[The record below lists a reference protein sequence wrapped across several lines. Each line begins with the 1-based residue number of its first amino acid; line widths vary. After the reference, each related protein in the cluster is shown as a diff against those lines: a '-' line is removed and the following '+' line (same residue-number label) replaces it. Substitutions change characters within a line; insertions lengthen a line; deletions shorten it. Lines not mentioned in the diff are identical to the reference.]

1 MGHIMSIYKLD
12 DNTYDCTCVSNMNF
26 RPNIPYT
33 QNNWQVKYLTNRS
46 KIVVGI
52 TLIWRKAVTVS
63 KCNSYRPETALF
75 KFGGLKIIRQ
85 TAKLNTPPIILRIRY
100 VYMPWST

>member
-1 MGHIMSIYKLD
+1 MRI
-12 DNTYDCTCVSNMNF
+12 
-26 RPNIPYT
+26 IPYT
-33 QNNWQVKYLTNRS
+33 LNNWRVKYLANRS
-46 KIVVGI
+46 KIVVGV
-52 TLIWRKAVTVS
+52 TLIWRKAVAVS

-100 VYMPWST
+100 NSSLRNA

>member
-1 MGHIMSIYKLD
+1 MLLQPGQ
-12 DNTYDCTCVSNMNF
+12 
-26 RPNIPYT
+26 IPYT
-33 QNNWQVKYLTNRS
+33 QNNWRVKYLANRS
-46 KIVVGI
+46 KIVIDV
-52 TLIWRKAVTVS
+52 TLIWPKTVAVS

-100 VYMPWST
+100 IGYEIQCI

>member
-1 MGHIMSIYKLD
+1 MLVQFVQI
-12 DNTYDCTCVSNMNF
+12 C
-26 RPNIPYT
+26 PIPYT
-33 QNNWQVKYLTNRS
+33 QNNWRVKYLANQS
-46 KIVVGI
+46 KIVVGV
-52 TLIWRKAVTVS
+52 TLIWRKAVAVS

-100 VYMPWST
+100 FGPATIYANVIHMENYSLLKM